1 MGNTSESLIWHALAA
16 HFFVKKRTNPGQLL
30 DVQAAF

>member
-1 MGNTSESLIWHALAA
+1 MRNASELLIWQALAA
-16 HFFVKKRTNPGQLL
+16 HFFVKKRANPGQLL